1 MRILFCN
8 YEYPPLG
15 GGGGVINK
23 DMAEEL
29 AKKHT
34 VHVLTSQG
42 MGLPSVKVENGVT
55 VFRVPVFF
63 RSRQAAANMPS
74 MLAFLPSAYLKGR
87 KLIKEYD
94 YDIINTHFAVPT
106 GPVGVWLAKK
116 AKIPNV
122 LCVHGGDLYDPSKW
136 ASPHR
141 HSILRSIV
149 RWVLRKADAV
159 IGGSSNT
166 VENVHTYYDP
176 EVTAECIPYAI
187 HRQDDV
193 VAAPRE
199 RYGITDDDRVFVTV
213 GRLVSRKGL
222 DQLVEV
228 INKLGNKK
236 VHLFVIGSGPLEE
249 SLKAL
254 ALEQGVAE
262 QIHFLGQV
270 DDQEKLEVLH
280 MADIYTSTSVHEGFG
295 IVFLEA
301 MAAGLPVV
309 CYDFGG
315 QTDFLETEANG
326 YVVKLN
332 DKVAFQKGC
341 QQLIDDP
348 VLCEKISK
356 HNQVAVSDY
365 YIDRYAEKYESIYEK
380 VLAEETAAEHGP

>member
-42 MGLPSVKVENGVT
+42 MGLPSVRVENGVT

-74 MLAFLPSAYLKGR
+74 MLAFLPSGYLKGR
-87 KLIKEYD
+87 KLIEEHN

-106 GPVGVWLAKK
+106 GPVGKWLAKK

-149 RWVLRKADAV
+149 RGVLRKADTI

-166 VENVHTYYDP
+166 VENIHTYYDS
-176 EVTAECIPYAI
+176 EVKAECIPYAI
-187 HRQDDV
+187 QRQDDV
-193 VAAPRE
+193 VAAPRD
-199 RYGITDDDRVFVTV
+199 RYGIADDDLVFVTV

-222 DQLVEV
+222 DQLIEV
-228 INKLGNKK
+228 MSKLNNKK

-249 SLKAL
+249 PLKAL
-254 ALEQGVAE
+254 SQELGLAE

-315 QTDFLETEANG
+315 QTDFLETDSNG

-332 DKVAFQKGC
+332 DKAAFQKAC

-348 VLCEKISK
+348 ALRVKMSK
-356 HNQVAVSDY
+356 HNQKTVTDY
-365 YIDRYAEKYESIYEK
+365 YIDRYAEKYEAIYK
-380 VLAEETAAEHGP
+380 NAIATHKS

>member
-23 DMAEEL
+23 EMAEEL

-42 MGLPSVKVENGVT
+42 MGLPAKQVENGVT
-55 VFRVPVFF
+55 VYRVPVFF

-74 MLAFLPSAYLKGR
+74 MLAFLPSGYSKG
-87 KLIKEYD
+87 KQLIKENNYD
-94 YDIINTHFAVPT
+94 VINTHFAVPT
-106 GPVGVWLAKK
+106 GPVGVWLSKK

-136 ASPHR
+136 ASPHQ
-141 HSILRSIV
+141 HSILRTIV
-149 RWVLRKADAV
+149 RWVLRQASAV

-166 VENVHTYYDP
+166 VENIDTYYD
-176 EVTAECIPYAI
+176 EKVESQVIPYAI
-187 HRQDDV
+187 QRQDHV

-199 RYGITDDDRVFVTV
+199 RYGIDDDDLAFVTV

-222 DQLVEV
+222 DQLIEV
-228 INKLGNKK
+228 INKLDNKK

-249 SLKAL
+249 SLKAI
-254 ALEQGVAE
+254 AEEQGVTA

-270 DDQEKLEVLH
+270 DDKEKLEVLH
-280 MADIYTSTSVHEGFG
+280 MADIYASTSVHEGFG

-315 QTDFLETEANG
+315 QTDFLETDSNG

-332 DKVAFQKGC
+332 DKVAFQKAC
-341 QQLIDDP
+341 QTLMDDTE
-348 VLCEKISK
+348 LREKMGK
-356 HNQVAVSDY
+356 HNQVAVGDY
-365 YIDRYAEKYESIYEK
+365 YIDRYAEKYEAIYEK
-380 VLAEETAAEHGP
+380 AIAAYRQ